1 MKQLLLLLTITM
13 ATLTANAQ
21 AKLYDAF
28 NLKAR
33 TTLQLGNK
41 TITEITDDTVM
52 ANKYQAKIMSEWAT
66 KKAIENANILPKWND
81 FTGLNKFRS
90 GLIIYKNE
98 SNNIAPELHWWAYRQ
113 KWIQGIDVANNG
125 GGGDFV
131 MLADQASNGSVRD
144 LIYVNRNKEGDNSIN
159 DDSGYPTIGFWYTPS
174 SKFVQTMFNVPD
186 VKPNRDIVGIK
197 KSAYTD
203 NSSRMLSFYDSGDTI
218 ADFWINSIYQFEPF
232 LKVKGD
238 LSVLSKDI
246 NNTSVLRLNA
256 SPSDNSSDFIL
267 KNYYSGGTG
276 YEFRLSNYNIDYLK
290 INPYFNKATF
300 NGIVLANAGVDTLA
314 TKSYA
319 RSIITGGATSIVS
332 SNLTE
337 DKALIS
343 NGTGKVAVSSVTS
356 TELGFVGGVTSSIQ
370 TQLNSKLNAANSN
383 VKRYIRVNATTNGSN
398 YAMDGTKEVVLI
410 DYTDPCDVTLPVV
423 SGLPDGS
430 VFEIQFYNWG
440 TLGITIRVYLEGG
453 NSEEIDAG
461 HGISST
467 RPSILFRSNDQT
479 GNNVTP
485 LSLRIMWLASDNVWT
500 VLQGGVFDY

>member
-1 MKQLLLLLTITM
+1 MKQLLTIIALIAITI
-13 ATLTANAQ
+13 AANAQ
-21 AKLYDAF
+21 AKLYDAY

-33 TTLQLGNK
+33 TTIELKGK
-41 TITEITDDTVM
+41 TITDFTDDTVM
-52 ANKYQAKIMSEWAT
+52 ANKYKSKIMSEWAT
-66 KKAIENANILPKWND
+66 KKAIENSNILPKTNY
-81 FTGLNKFRS
+81 FTGLNNFKS
-90 GLIIYKNE
+90 GIILYRNE
-98 SNNIAPELHWWAYRQ
+98 NAIVAPEMRWWAYRQ
-113 KWIQGIDVANNG
+113 KWVQGVDVANNG

-131 MLADQASNGSVRD
+131 MLADEASNGSVRD
-144 LIYVNRNKEGDNSIN
+144 LIYVNRNKEGDNSIS

-174 SKFVQTMFNVPD
+174 SRDVQTMFNVPD
-186 VKPNRDIVGIK
+186 VKPNRDVVGIR
-197 KSAYTD
+197 KSAYTSN
-203 NSSRMLSFYDSGDTI
+203 NSKMLSFYDSGDTI
-218 ADFWINSIYQFEPF
+218 ADFWVNSLFQFEPF

-256 SPSDNSSDFIL
+256 NPSDNSSDFIL

-343 NGTGKVAVSSVTS
+343 NGTGKVATSSVTA
-356 TELGFVGGVTSSIQ
+356 TELGYVGGVTSSIQ

-410 DYTDPCDVTLPVV
+410 DYTDPCDITLPVF

-440 TLGITIRVYLEGG
+440 TSGIAINVYPEGS

-467 RPSILFRSNDQT
+467 RPRILFRSNNQS
-479 GNNVTP
+479 NSVTP